1 MLKYNVPFIAGFMS
15 TADSALPGNMGLW
28 DQVAA
33 LQYVHDNIR
42 AFGGDPDKVTIF
54 GQSAG
59 AASVSLLMHVPQA
72 QGLFTWASYQ
82 IRTIARCACAGDA
95 GNVSPAIDLTGNH
108 QLAILA
114 CITARASRTWCM
126 SGNTFPAFPAH
137 AQPAVLRIRQE
148 AHGIRMERI
157 AIFLIAVFIIIN
169 FSKLGDAY
177 VRQYGNNEVPHEVL
191 KRFTASP
198 D

>member
-1 MLKYNVPFIAGFMS
+1 MYPSLSGFMS

-72 QGLFTWASYQ
+72 QGLFTRASYQ
-82 IRTIARCACAGDA
+82 IRTIARCACAGNA
-95 GNVSPAIDLTGNH
+95 GNVSPAIDFKGNH
-108 QLAILA
+108 QLAILV
-114 CITARASRTWCM
+114 CITARASRTCRDACRGKRSRHSRRM
-126 SGNTFPAFPAH
+126 HNPQFYVSGKR
-137 AQPAVLRIRQE
+137 L
-148 AHGIRMERI
+148 M
-157 AIFLIAVFIIIN
+157 
-169 FSKLGDAY
+169 AY
-177 VRQYGNNEVPHEVL
+177 VWRE
-191 KRFTASP
+191 
-198 D
+198 